1 MNQML
6 LLHFVVNSLQSLV
19 DFVRMAADQRRK
31 RMSSANVIGFSS
43 REHYRA
49 KRKKIG
55 SPDGAL
61 RLRDHHISLEWDG
74 NRSRVVSKREQ
85 VGLSLRHLRE
95 FVDYVPP
102 RRSLLAQVCHVPH
115 ETFTLENLSEVL
127 STEVWQG
134 CLSDGERNYLQQFL
148 PEGIDVE
155 EVVEQL
161 LEGENFH
168 FGNPFLDWGANVC
181 SGKAHP
187 DQIVSQEKCLRAAK
201 RRYYADLENNHNDI
215 IDSLQMLKEKWESCK
230 DPERDAVKM
239 WGRSSEGNANVN
251 GTRHDLATASESS
264 SRDADDKPCNSDRS
278 EEVKRSRPKSSAVEK
293 EKSQS
298 PLIAPE
304 NVVNIGVK
312 ATKRTSYR
320 NIAFSK
326 LMVLNTCPTLS
337 KKQHQIVASMKQSGK
352 SIQLRALNRILGNID
367 NLDVQPYG
375 LFVEEEQKKLN
386 THWLQLV
393 RDLHAAYATWKRLQS
408 QKRDVINSVGREF
421 KDKIDPL
428 MEDKQ
433 LHSEESLN
441 PNQSGDLAPEDEYS
455 GSFGQV
461 NAKTHSL
468 SEDSSSNVD
477 QITDSGR
484 CVQVGIYPSEVSSP
498 DCDNGNPE
506 DTEEKQYSS
515 PSRYHH
521 PFNRKDVEANDYS
534 SSIQSHSLPRA
545 SFSSEPHP
553 SDLEDTIPVGKNCV
567 PEVEK
572 ASSVTSSHGEELQFL
587 SGGDVWQPV
596 GGIRQSY
603 IGHQAYTPS
612 GGLSIIHHPEGGED
626 EKNGFIHLEEVDG
639 RKMLQPKANN
649 SFGSFPNNNQN
660 ELLQSL
666 FKGQGVASRTTTEQ
680 LHSLLNVPEHKQI
693 MNIGFQQEGSS
704 NLMEGRQFPGQFQH
718 QTTAPQGLSQDQQR
732 HVDDIYGQGSM
743 SENVYYHGRGL
754 LMQRPDWNTSV
765 AQIGVT
771 TQQPLLNAGPLLNQ
785 NWQFKSMWESQS
797 NHTGTTE
804 RDLNLLRSATNAEPI
819 IHRGASSDQS
829 LFSVFSQCSQLRR
842 SSSPFEPERS
852 SGNYEMLMG
861 GGTTQVG
868 SSLVQP
874 THNPLDYLS
883 GSNPV
888 ASLMPE
894 DSTWMNN
901 QRRQNSGGL
910 HNPLGKLYP
919 RSWNP

>member
-1 MNQML
+1 
-6 LLHFVVNSLQSLV
+6 
-19 DFVRMAADQRRK
+19 MAADQRRK
-31 RMSSANVIGFSS
+31 RMSSANVISFSS
-43 REHYRA
+43 KEHYRA
-49 KRKKIG
+49 KRKKVG
-55 SPDGAL
+55 SPPDGAL
-61 RLRDHHISLEWDG
+61 RLRDHISLEWDG

-95 FVDYVPP
+95 FVDFVPP

-115 ETFTLENLSEVL
+115 ETFQLDNLSEVL
-127 STEVWQG
+127 STEVWRS
-134 CLSDGERNYLQQFL
+134 CVSDGERNYLKQFL

-155 EVVEQL
+155 EVVDQL
-161 LEGENFH
+161 LDGENFH
-168 FGNPFLDWGANVC
+168 FGNPFLDWGTSVC

-187 DQIVSQEKCLRAAK
+187 DQIVSQEECLRAAK
-201 RRYYADLENNHNDI
+201 RRYYADLEKYHNDI

-230 DPERDAVKM
+230 DPEKDAVKM
-239 WGRSSEGNANVN
+239 WGRSSEGNAHVN
-251 GTRHDLATASESS
+251 GRCHDLAAASESS

-278 EEVKRSRPKSSAVEK
+278 GEVKRRPKSTAIEK

-304 NVVNIGVK
+304 NVVNVGVK
-312 ATKRTSYR
+312 AGKKDKLPKHSIQQTDGAKYMSYLK
-320 NIAFSK
+320 I
-326 LMVLNTCPTLS
+326 S

-352 SIQLRALNRILGNID
+352 SIQLRSLNRILGNID

-393 RDLHAAYATWKRLQS
+393 KDLPAAYAIWKKLQS
-408 QKRDVINSVGREF
+408 QKRDVINSVGREL
-421 KDKIDPL
+421 KDKLNPL

-433 LHSEESLN
+433 LHSAESLN
-441 PNQSGDLAPEDEYS
+441 PNQSGDLAPDDEDS

-461 NAKTHSL
+461 NAKNHSL
-468 SEDSSSNVD
+468 SEDSSSDVD

-484 CVQVGIYPSEVSSP
+484 CVQVGTYPSQVSSP
-498 DCDNGNPE
+498 DCDNGNPA

-521 PFNRKDVEANDYS
+521 LNRKNAEANDYS
-534 SSIQSHSLPRA
+534 SSIQSQSLPQT
-545 SFSSEPHP
+545 SFSSDPHP

-567 PEVEK
+567 PEVEN
-572 ASSVTSSHGEELQFL
+572 ASSHGEELQFL

-612 GGLSIIHHPEGGED
+612 GGLSIIHHPEGSGEE

-704 NLMEGRQFPGQFQH
+704 NLMERSQFHGQFQH
-718 QTTAPQGLSQDQQR
+718 QMTAPQGLSQDQHR
-732 HVDDIYGQGSM
+732 HVDIYGQGSV
-743 SENVYYHGRGL
+743 SENVYCDGRGL

-765 AQIGVT
+765 AQMGVT
-771 TQQPLLNAGPLLNQ
+771 TQQPLLNTGPLLNQ
-785 NWQFKSMWESQS
+785 NWQFKSMCTNTNGVS

-804 RDLNLLRSATNAEPI
+804 RDLNLLRSASTNAEPI
-819 IHRGASSDQS
+819 IHREMSSDQS

-842 SSSPFEPERS
+842 SSSPFEPESS

-883 GSNPV
+883 SSNPV

-894 DSTWMNN
+894 DVTWMNN
-901 QRRQNSGGL
+901 QSRQNSGL
-910 HNPLGKLYP
+910 HDPLGKFYP